1 MNAINEIK
9 KRPCLPYLALGLG
22 GIAAFVAA
30 IVSYTMYPG
39 WFENAPGSLFKVL
52 TGLAV

>member
-1 MNAINEIK
+1 MNTINEIK
-9 KRPCLPYLALGLG
+9 KRMSLPYLALGLG

-30 IVSYTMYPG
+30 IVSYTMYPE
-39 WFENAPGSLFKVL
+39 WFEKAPESLFKVL